1 MPVSVSAAMIV
12 RDEEEGIAK
21 AITSVRALDTID
33 EVVILDTGSTD
44 RTLEIARSLGAQL
57 HEDPWTGDFAHHRN
71 RCLDLCTNDWV
82 LSIDG
87 DEELDAVG
95 NLDRFFDDPSA
106 DGVAVHIHSTSATGL
121 SETAAAV
128 RAFDRR
134 KARWRCPVHEE
145 LVGLERIF
153 LSTARIVTGP
163 DENLVET
170 IKERREILLAH
181 AAEHPDDPHDAY
193 HIAKTTW
200 SGRLRFVA
208 S

>member
-44 RTLEIARSLGAQL
+44 RTMEIARNLGAQL

-71 RCLDLCTNDWV
+71 RCADLCAHDWV

-87 DEELDAVG
+87 DEELTETG
-95 NLDRFFDDPSA
+95 NLDRFFADPSA
-106 DGVAVHIHSTSATGL
+106 DGVAVLIQSTSATGH
-121 SETAAAV
+121 SESAVAV

-134 KARWRCPVHEE
+134 KARWRYPVHEE

-153 LSTARIVTGP
+153 LSTARIVTGH
-163 DENLVET
+163 DEDLVRT
-170 IKERREILLAH
+170 VRERREVLLAH
-181 AAEHPDDPHDAY
+181 AAEHPDDAHDAY